1 MLQGA
6 YSAKLAHFFTTA
18 VTKDHSM
25 KTRTRVKICG
35 ITNIEDA
42 LEAINAGVDALGFN
56 NYEKSP
62 RYLPLS
68 EINQIVEQLPPYVTI
83 VGLFVNA
90 TAAFVR
96 EACHR
101 VSFDLLQ
108 FSGDETSEFCAQ
120 FDVPYMKAIRVK
132 SLEQLN
138 IEVANNPESQGFLFD
153 AHEPKLFGGTGKT
166 FDWKMLQERE
176 RGPGVNDYSVVLA
189 GGLTPE
195 NVGSAITTVGPYA
208 VDVSSGVESAPGKK
222 DPAKIKSFISAATAA
237 DRSII

>member
-68 EINQIVEQLPPYVTI
+68 EINQIVEQLPPY
-83 VGLFVNA
+83 L
-90 TAAFVR
+90 
-96 EACHR
+96 
-101 VSFDLLQ
+101 
-108 FSGDETSEFCAQ
+108 
-120 FDVPYMKAIRVK
+120 
-132 SLEQLN
+132 SL
-138 IEVANNPESQGFLFD
+138 I
-153 AHEPKLFGGTGKT
+153 H
-166 FDWKMLQERE
+166 
-176 RGPGVNDYSVVLA
+176 
-189 GGLTPE
+189 
-195 NVGSAITTVGPYA
+195 I
-208 VDVSSGVESAPGKK
+208 
-222 DPAKIKSFISAATAA
+222 
-237 DRSII
+237 

>member
-1 MLQGA
+1 MLQGV
-6 YSAKLAHFFTTA
+6 YSAKLAHFFTIA
-18 VTKDHSM
+18 ETKDDSM

-42 LEAINAGVDALGFN
+42 LHAINAGADALGFN
-56 NYEKSP
+56 NYEQSP

-90 TAAFVR
+90 TEAFVR

-120 FDVPYMKAIRVK
+120 FELPYMKAIRVK

-166 FDWKMLQERE
+166 FDWEMLRQRE
-176 RGPGVNDYSVVLA
+176 RAPSTNDYSVVLA
-189 GGLTPE
+189 GGLTPD
-195 NVGSAITTVGPYA
+195 NVGSAITAVRPYA
-208 VDVSSGVESAPGKK
+208 GDVSSGVESAPGKK
-222 DPAKIKSFISAATAA
+222 DRARIESFISAATAA
-237 DRSII
+237 DRSSS